1 MHQVQVLVFE
11 KKAELDQL
19 VDEIE
24 AFHKDFS
31 KRQEEEQQRQLKIRK
46 TESEVQ
52 VSAVHCYFCVSVLA
66 RLVFVL
72 VEFSESA

>member
-1 MHQVQVLVFE
+1 MHLQEHSRRMLKVQGRVLE
-11 KKAELDQL
+11 KKAEIDQL

-31 KRQEEEQQRQLKIRK
+31 KRQEEEQQRQLKIRR

-52 VSAVHCYFCVSVLA
+52 VSAVQWYNNL
-66 RLVFVL
+66 
-72 VEFSESA
+72 

>member
-1 MHQVQVLVFE
+1 MCLQEQSRRMLLVQGLVLE
-11 KKAELDQL
+11 KKAEVDQL

-31 KRQEEEQQRQLKIRK
+31 KQQEEEQQRQLKIRK

-52 VSAVHCYFCVSVLA
+52 VSAVLQYYLHIPGK
-66 RLVFVL
+66 
-72 VEFSESA
+72 